1 MRAEK
6 SDDGVEIE
14 FSDGVA
20 VLTLDRADRRNALDG
35 SLVDAIVTAFDRV
48 EARNDARAVVLTG
61 RGDAFCAGAV
71 LDTLI
76 ASAQGDFDSV
86 AHVYDGFLRVLR
98 SPLPTIAAV
107 NGPAVGAGL
116 NLALAC
122 DVRLASTSA
131 RFDSRFP
138 AIRLHPGGGHTWLLQ
153 RAVGRQTATLM
164 SLFGTT
170 LDASAALASGL
181 VAEVVAPDALVSS
194 AVDLAQRV
202 SPLERPL
209 VERIVDSLRRAEQ
222 TPDHGAMLELE
233 TERQRWSTQQ
243 PEFVRH
249 TTALRDRIS
258 GASR

>member
-1 MRAEK
+1 MHAGK
-6 SDDGVEIE
+6 PDDDVEVE
-14 FSDGVA
+14 VSDGVA
-20 VLTLDRADRRNALDG
+20 VLTLNRPDRRNALDG
-35 SLVDAIVTAFDRV
+35 SLVDAIVAALDRL
-48 EARNDARAVVLTG
+48 EARDDTRAVVLTG

-76 ASAQGDFDSV
+76 ASAEGDFDSV

-122 DVRLASTSA
+122 DVRIASTRA

-153 RAVGRQTATLM
+153 RAVGRQTATMM

-170 LDASAALASGL
+170 LDAAAALAAGL
-181 VAEVVAPDALVSS
+181 VAEVREPDALVPA
-194 AVDLAQRV
+194 AVELAGRV
-202 SPLERPL
+202 AQLDRPL

-222 TPDHGAMLELE
+222 TPDHAAILQLE
-233 TERQRWSTQQ
+233 TERQRWSTLQ

-249 TTALRDRIS
+249 TTALRNRIS